1 MTTIR
6 NIPSTTAVALVLS
19 GRITNPAA
27 SPGQRQALA
36 HQTQQARTPWG
47 PLAASAVHATPV
59 GRSARPESGPR

>member
-1 MTTIR
+1 MTTIE
-6 NIPSTTAVALVLS
+6 NAPSTGAVAPVLY

-27 SPGQRQALA
+27 YPGQRQALA

-47 PLAASAVHATPV
+47 PLAASAENAAPV